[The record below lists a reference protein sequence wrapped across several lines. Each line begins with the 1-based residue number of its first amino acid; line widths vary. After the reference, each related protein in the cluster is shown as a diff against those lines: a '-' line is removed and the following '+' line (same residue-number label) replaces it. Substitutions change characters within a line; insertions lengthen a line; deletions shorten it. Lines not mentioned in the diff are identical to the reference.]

1 MNKRICFFC
10 VGTGGHVL
18 PVRNLI
24 KELKVLGT
32 KTEDIFVICD
42 KRGKQYLDNLNINIH
57 TPEIFVSKKGIVG
70 YIFNIF
76 TISKS
81 IRNISKFLVDKNI
94 SVVLT
99 TGAYIAPIAAIVS
112 KILKAKFFIQEQNI
126 YAGLGNKISAIFA
139 KKIYTSF
146 EDTRNIFKS
155 KLKHTGPVVN
165 TTLGRKYI
173 EPLGVQ
179 TIGFVGGSQG
189 SEEINKYADEILVP
203 IIMQEVNKK
212 LVINS
217 EPNQASVFLNN
228 VEVGVT
234 PLSVN
239 LNTTS
244 NNILIKKSEYKDS
257 NIDYIV
263 KNNNSDQI
271 IIKLI
276 EDEDVINI
284 NTVPSQA
291 SLFFNEDY
299 IGSSPL
305 KFKIQDRGILKV
317 KKYGYV
323 DDIINITKDTK
334 ELNIVLT
341 EDLSEVF
348 ISSDPPSDV
357 FLNEEYIGKTPFIK
371 KIQKIKHK
379 ISFKSKGFRTLN
391 ESFEPTK
398 DKQNIIKKLL
408 TEKEASLLENKKYS
422 RTSIDGEI
430 ILFEPGSFLMGSSKI
445 ESRRDINE
453 IMRSVKITKHFYISK
468 NLITEEQYSLFKI
481 SSKSNLPIN
490 NISWIDA
497 AKFCNWLSSKE
508 GFENFYEIK
517 NNQIISFN
525 MDSKGYRLPTEAE
538 WEYVAKSNNPEKYIY
553 SWGSDR
559 KITKLVGNIADVS
572 TQGILSNFIDDY
584 DDGYDERS
592 PVGSFR
598 SNQNEINDLT
608 GNLSEWVNDFY
619 SVEFVQ
625 QSKVFQDYIGP
636 LAGTSHVIKGSNY
649 YSSTPLQLGLSYR
662 TYGNEPNDLVGFRIA
677 RWIY

>member
-1 MNKRICFFC
+1 MNKKYLALIIIFISPLFFIKSSNI
-10 VGTGGHVL
+10 TFKE
-18 PVRNLI
+18 NYEEIKISSSNALI
-24 KELKVLGT
+24 IQNTVYSFKQ
-32 KTEDIFVICD
+32 IF
-42 KRGKQYLDNLNINIH
+42 NINVVAYGYKSKEFEFNHNDAEKLIILVEM
-57 TPEIFVSKKGIVG
+57 PVLVKFKIDQNYNEFILNDRILDSLENIYLKKGIYSYEVKSK
-70 YIFNIF
+70 NH
-76 TISKS
+76 IS
-81 IRNISKFLVDKNI
+81 
-94 SVVLT
+94 
-99 TGAYIAPIAAIVS
+99 Y
-112 KILKAKFFIQEQNI
+112 
-126 YAGLGNKISAIFA
+126 
-139 KKIYTSF
+139 
-146 EDTRNIFKS
+146 KS
-155 KLKHTGPVVN
+155 KL
-165 TTLGRKYI
+165 
-173 EPLGVQ
+173 
-179 TIGFVGGSQG
+179 
-189 SEEINKYADEILVP
+189 EINKYADEILVP

-228 VEVGVT
+228 VELGVT

-299 IGSSPL
+299 IGISPL
-305 KFKIQDRGILKV
+305 KFKIQDKGILKV

-323 DDIINITKDTK
+323 DNKINITKDTK
-334 ELNIVLT
+334 KLNMVLT
-341 EDLSEVF
+341 EDSSEVF

-357 FLNEEYIGKTPFIK
+357 FLNEEYIGKTPFTK

-422 RTSIDGEI
+422 RTSIDGEV
-430 ILFEPGSFLMGSSKI
+430 ILFEPGSFVMGSSKK

-468 NLITEEQYSLFKI
+468 NLITEEQYSLFKR
-481 SSKSNLPIN
+481 SSKSNLPVN

-598 SNQNEINDLT
+598 SNQNDINDLT

-662 TYGNEPNDLVGFRIA
+662 TYGNEPNNLVGFRIA

>member
-1 MNKRICFFC
+1 MNKKYIALIIILITPLFF
-10 VGTGGHVL
+10 VKSSNITFKE
-18 PVRNLI
+18 NYEEIKISSSNALI
-24 KELKVLGT
+24 IQNTVYS
-32 KTEDIFVICD
+32 F
-42 KRGKQYLDNLNINIH
+42 
-57 TPEIFVSKKGIVG
+57 KK
-70 YIFNIF
+70 IFNIDVVAYGYK
-76 TISKS
+76 SKEFEFNHNDAEKL
-81 IRNISKFLVDKNI
+81 IILVEMPVLVKF
-94 SVVLT
+94 
-99 TGAYIAPIAAIVS
+99 
-112 KILKAKFFIQEQNI
+112 KIDQNFDEFILNDRTLNSLENI
-126 YAGLGNKISAIFA
+126 YLQKGIYSYEVKSKNHIS
-139 KKIYTSF
+139 Y
-146 EDTRNIFKS
+146 KS
-155 KLKHTGPVVN
+155 KL
-165 TTLGRKYI
+165 
-173 EPLGVQ
+173 
-179 TIGFVGGSQG
+179 
-189 SEEINKYADEILVP
+189 EINKYADEILVP

-228 VEVGVT
+228 VELGVT

-244 NNILIKKSEYKDS
+244 NNILIKKSEYKDN

-284 NTVPSQA
+284 KSIPSQA
-291 SLFFNEDY
+291 SLFFNENY
-299 IGSSPL
+299 IGISPL
-305 KFKIQDRGILKV
+305 KFKIQDKGILKV

-323 DDIINITKDTK
+323 DDVINITKDTK

-357 FLNEEYIGKTPFIK
+357 FLNEEYIGKTPFTK

-430 ILFEPGSFLMGSSKI
+430 ILFEPGSFLMGSSKK

-468 NLITEEQYSLFKI
+468 NLITEEQYSLFKR
-481 SSKSNLPIN
+481 SSKSNLPVN

-508 GFENFYEIK
+508 GFENFYEIR
-517 NNQIISFN
+517 NDQIISFN

-538 WEYVAKSNNPEKYIY
+538 WEYIAKSNTPEKYIY

>member
-1 MNKRICFFC
+1 MNKKYLALIIIFISPLFFIKSSNI
-10 VGTGGHVL
+10 TFKE
-18 PVRNLI
+18 NYEEIKISSSNALI
-24 KELKVLGT
+24 VKNTVYSFKQ
-32 KTEDIFVICD
+32 IF
-42 KRGKQYLDNLNINIH
+42 NINVVAYGYKSKEFEFNHNDAEKLIILVEM
-57 TPEIFVSKKGIVG
+57 PVLVKFKIDQNYNEFILNDRILDSLENIYLKKGIYSYEVKSK
-70 YIFNIF
+70 NH
-76 TISKS
+76 IS
-81 IRNISKFLVDKNI
+81 
-94 SVVLT
+94 
-99 TGAYIAPIAAIVS
+99 Y
-112 KILKAKFFIQEQNI
+112 
-126 YAGLGNKISAIFA
+126 
-139 KKIYTSF
+139 
-146 EDTRNIFKS
+146 KS
-155 KLKHTGPVVN
+155 KL
-165 TTLGRKYI
+165 
-173 EPLGVQ
+173 
-179 TIGFVGGSQG
+179 
-189 SEEINKYADEILVP
+189 EINKYADEILVP

-228 VEVGVT
+228 VELGVT

-299 IGSSPL
+299 IGISPL
-305 KFKIQDRGILKV
+305 KFKIQDKGILKV

-323 DDIINITKDTK
+323 DNKINITKDTK
-334 ELNIVLT
+334 KLNIVLT
-341 EDLSEVF
+341 EDSSEVF

-357 FLNEEYIGKTPFIK
+357 FLNEEYIGKTPFTK

-422 RTSIDGEI
+422 RTSIDGEV
-430 ILFEPGSFLMGSSKI
+430 ILFEPGSFVMGSSKK

-468 NLITEEQYSLFKI
+468 NLITEEQYSLFKR
-481 SSKSNLPIN
+481 SSKSNLPVN

-598 SNQNEINDLT
+598 SNQNDINDLT

-662 TYGNEPNDLVGFRIA
+662 TYGNEPNNLVGFRIA

>member
-1 MNKRICFFC
+1 MNKKYVALIIIFITPLFF
-10 VGTGGHVL
+10 VKSSNITFKE
-18 PVRNLI
+18 NYEEIKISSSNALI
-24 KELKVLGT
+24 IQNTVYSFK
-32 KTEDIFVICD
+32 
-42 KRGKQYLDNLNINIH
+42 
-57 TPEIFVSKKGIVG
+57 EIFNVDVVAYGYKSKEFEFNHNDAEKLIILVEMPVLVKFKIDQNFNEFILNDRTLDSLENIYLQKGIYSYEVKSK
-70 YIFNIF
+70 NH
-76 TISKS
+76 IS
-81 IRNISKFLVDKNI
+81 
-94 SVVLT
+94 
-99 TGAYIAPIAAIVS
+99 Y
-112 KILKAKFFIQEQNI
+112 
-126 YAGLGNKISAIFA
+126 
-139 KKIYTSF
+139 
-146 EDTRNIFKS
+146 KS
-155 KLKHTGPVVN
+155 KL
-165 TTLGRKYI
+165 
-173 EPLGVQ
+173 
-179 TIGFVGGSQG
+179 
-189 SEEINKYADEILVP
+189 EINKYADEILVP

-228 VEVGVT
+228 VELGVT

-263 KNNNSDQI
+263 KNNNSYQI

-284 NTVPSQA
+284 KSIPSQA
-291 SLFFNEDY
+291 SLFFNENY
-299 IGSSPL
+299 IGISPL
-305 KFKIQDRGILKV
+305 KFKIQDKGILKI

-334 ELNIVLT
+334 ELNIALT

-357 FLNEEYIGKTPFIK
+357 FLNDEYIGKTPFTK

-398 DKQNIIKKLL
+398 DKQNITKKLL
-408 TEKEASLLENKKYS
+408 TVKEASLLENKKYS

-468 NLITEEQYSLFKI
+468 NLITEEQYSLFKR

-517 NNQIISFN
+517 NDQIISFN

-538 WEYVAKSNNPEKYIY
+538 WEYVAKSNTPEKYIY
-553 SWGSDR
+553 SWGNDR
-559 KITKLVGNIADVS
+559 KINKLVGNIADVS

-598 SNQNEINDLT
+598 SNQNDINDLT

>member
-1 MNKRICFFC
+1 MNKKYLALIIIFISPLFFIKSSNI
-10 VGTGGHVL
+10 TFKE
-18 PVRNLI
+18 NYEEIKISSSNALI
-24 KELKVLGT
+24 IQNTVYSFKQ
-32 KTEDIFVICD
+32 IF
-42 KRGKQYLDNLNINIH
+42 NINVVAYGYKSKEFEFNHNDAEKLIILVEM
-57 TPEIFVSKKGIVG
+57 PVLVKFKIDQNYNEFILNDRILDSLENIYLKKGIYSYEVKSK
-70 YIFNIF
+70 NH
-76 TISKS
+76 IS
-81 IRNISKFLVDKNI
+81 
-94 SVVLT
+94 
-99 TGAYIAPIAAIVS
+99 Y
-112 KILKAKFFIQEQNI
+112 
-126 YAGLGNKISAIFA
+126 
-139 KKIYTSF
+139 
-146 EDTRNIFKS
+146 KS
-155 KLKHTGPVVN
+155 KL
-165 TTLGRKYI
+165 
-173 EPLGVQ
+173 
-179 TIGFVGGSQG
+179 
-189 SEEINKYADEILVP
+189 EINKYADEILVP

-228 VEVGVT
+228 VELGVT

-299 IGSSPL
+299 IGISPL
-305 KFKIQDRGILKV
+305 KFKIQDKGILKV

-323 DDIINITKDTK
+323 DNKINITKDTK
-334 ELNIVLT
+334 KLNIVLT
-341 EDLSEVF
+341 EDSSEVF

-357 FLNEEYIGKTPFIK
+357 FLNEEYIGKTPFTK

-422 RTSIDGEI
+422 RTSIDGEL
-430 ILFEPGSFLMGSSKI
+430 ILFEPGSFLMGSSKK

-468 NLITEEQYSLFKI
+468 NLITEEQYSLFKR
-481 SSKSNLPIN
+481 SSKSNLPVN

-517 NNQIISFN
+517 NDQIISFN

-538 WEYVAKSNNPEKYIY
+538 WEYVAKSNTPEKYIY

-598 SNQNEINDLT
+598 SNQNDINDLT

-662 TYGNEPNDLVGFRIA
+662 TYGNEPNNLVGFRIA

>member
-1 MNKRICFFC
+1 MNKKYLALIIIFISPLFFIKSSNI
-10 VGTGGHVL
+10 TFKE
-18 PVRNLI
+18 NYEEIKISSSNALI
-24 KELKVLGT
+24 IQNTVYSFKQ
-32 KTEDIFVICD
+32 IF
-42 KRGKQYLDNLNINIH
+42 NINVVAYGYKSKEFEFNHNDAEKLIILVEM
-57 TPEIFVSKKGIVG
+57 PVLVKFKIDQNYNEFILNDRILDSLENIYLKKGIYSYEVKSK
-70 YIFNIF
+70 NH
-76 TISKS
+76 IS
-81 IRNISKFLVDKNI
+81 
-94 SVVLT
+94 
-99 TGAYIAPIAAIVS
+99 Y
-112 KILKAKFFIQEQNI
+112 
-126 YAGLGNKISAIFA
+126 
-139 KKIYTSF
+139 
-146 EDTRNIFKS
+146 KS
-155 KLKHTGPVVN
+155 KL
-165 TTLGRKYI
+165 
-173 EPLGVQ
+173 
-179 TIGFVGGSQG
+179 
-189 SEEINKYADEILVP
+189 EINKYADEILVP

-228 VEVGVT
+228 VELGVT

-257 NIDYIV
+257 TIDYIV

-299 IGSSPL
+299 IGITPL
-305 KFKIQDRGILKV
+305 KFKIQDKGILKV

-323 DDIINITKDTK
+323 DNKINITKDTK
-334 ELNIVLT
+334 KLNIVLT
-341 EDLSEVF
+341 EDSSEVF

-357 FLNEEYIGKTPFIK
+357 FLNEEYIGKTPFTK

-422 RTSIDGEI
+422 RTSIDGEV
-430 ILFEPGSFLMGSSKI
+430 ILFEPGSFVMGSSKK

-468 NLITEEQYSLFKI
+468 NLITEEQYSLFKR
-481 SSKSNLPIN
+481 SSKSNLPVN

-598 SNQNEINDLT
+598 SNQNDINDLT

-625 QSKVFQDYIGP
+625 QSKV
-636 LAGTSHVIKGSNY
+636 S
-649 YSSTPLQLGLSYR
+649 
-662 TYGNEPNDLVGFRIA
+662 LVGDYFLYSHDINV
-677 RWIY
+677 

>member
-1 MNKRICFFC
+1 MNKKYLALIIIFISPLFFIKSSNI
-10 VGTGGHVL
+10 TFKE
-18 PVRNLI
+18 NYEEIKISSSNALI
-24 KELKVLGT
+24 IQNTVYSFKQ
-32 KTEDIFVICD
+32 IF
-42 KRGKQYLDNLNINIH
+42 NINVVAYGYKSKEFEFNHNDAEKLIILVEM
-57 TPEIFVSKKGIVG
+57 PVLVKFKIDQNYNEFILNDRILDSLENIYLKKGIYSYEVKSK
-70 YIFNIF
+70 NH
-76 TISKS
+76 IS
-81 IRNISKFLVDKNI
+81 
-94 SVVLT
+94 
-99 TGAYIAPIAAIVS
+99 Y
-112 KILKAKFFIQEQNI
+112 
-126 YAGLGNKISAIFA
+126 
-139 KKIYTSF
+139 
-146 EDTRNIFKS
+146 KS
-155 KLKHTGPVVN
+155 KL
-165 TTLGRKYI
+165 
-173 EPLGVQ
+173 
-179 TIGFVGGSQG
+179 
-189 SEEINKYADEILVP
+189 EINKYADEILVP

-228 VEVGVT
+228 VELGVT

-257 NIDYIV
+257 TIDYIV

-299 IGSSPL
+299 IGITPL
-305 KFKIQDRGILKV
+305 KFKIQDKGILKV

-323 DDIINITKDTK
+323 DNKINITKDTK
-334 ELNIVLT
+334 KLNIVLT
-341 EDLSEVF
+341 EDSSEVF

-357 FLNEEYIGKTPFIK
+357 FLNEEYIGKTPFTK

-422 RTSIDGEI
+422 RTSIDGEV
-430 ILFEPGSFLMGSSKI
+430 ILFEPGSFVMGSSKK

-468 NLITEEQYSLFKI
+468 NLITEEQYSLFKR
-481 SSKSNLPIN
+481 SSKSNLPVN

-572 TQGILSNFIDDY
+572 TQGVLSNFIDDY

-598 SNQNEINDLT
+598 SNQNDINDLT

-662 TYGNEPNDLVGFRIA
+662 TYGNEPNNLVGFRIA

>member
-1 MNKRICFFC
+1 MNKKYLALIIIFISPLFFIKSSNI
-10 VGTGGHVL
+10 TFKE
-18 PVRNLI
+18 NYEEIKISSSNALI
-24 KELKVLGT
+24 IQNTVYSFKQ
-32 KTEDIFVICD
+32 IF
-42 KRGKQYLDNLNINIH
+42 NINVVAYGYKSKEFEFNHNDAEKLIILVEM
-57 TPEIFVSKKGIVG
+57 PVLVKFKIDQNYNEFILNDRILDSLENIYLKKGIYSYEVKSK
-70 YIFNIF
+70 NH
-76 TISKS
+76 IS
-81 IRNISKFLVDKNI
+81 
-94 SVVLT
+94 
-99 TGAYIAPIAAIVS
+99 Y
-112 KILKAKFFIQEQNI
+112 
-126 YAGLGNKISAIFA
+126 
-139 KKIYTSF
+139 
-146 EDTRNIFKS
+146 KS
-155 KLKHTGPVVN
+155 KL
-165 TTLGRKYI
+165 
-173 EPLGVQ
+173 
-179 TIGFVGGSQG
+179 
-189 SEEINKYADEILVP
+189 EINKYADEILVP

-228 VEVGVT
+228 VELGVT

-299 IGSSPL
+299 IGISPL
-305 KFKIQDRGILKV
+305 KFKIQDKGILKV

-323 DDIINITKDTK
+323 DNKINITKDTK
-334 ELNIVLT
+334 KLNIVLT
-341 EDLSEVF
+341 EDSSEVF

-357 FLNEEYIGKTPFIK
+357 FLNEEYIGKTPFTK

-422 RTSIDGEI
+422 RTSIDGEV
-430 ILFEPGSFLMGSSKI
+430 ILFEPGSFVMGSSKK

-468 NLITEEQYSLFKI
+468 NLITEEQYSLFKR
-481 SSKSNLPIN
+481 SSKSNLPVN

-584 DDGYDERS
+584 DDGYDQRS

-598 SNQNEINDLT
+598 SNQNDINDLT

>member
-1 MNKRICFFC
+1 MNKKYLALIIIFISPLFFIKSSNI
-10 VGTGGHVL
+10 TFKE
-18 PVRNLI
+18 NYEEIKISSSNALI
-24 KELKVLGT
+24 IQNTVYSFKQ
-32 KTEDIFVICD
+32 IF
-42 KRGKQYLDNLNINIH
+42 NINVVAYGYKSKEFEFNHNDAEKLIILVEM
-57 TPEIFVSKKGIVG
+57 PVLVKFKIDQNYNEFILNDRILDSLENIYLKKGIYSYEVKSK
-70 YIFNIF
+70 NH
-76 TISKS
+76 IS
-81 IRNISKFLVDKNI
+81 
-94 SVVLT
+94 
-99 TGAYIAPIAAIVS
+99 Y
-112 KILKAKFFIQEQNI
+112 
-126 YAGLGNKISAIFA
+126 
-139 KKIYTSF
+139 
-146 EDTRNIFKS
+146 KS
-155 KLKHTGPVVN
+155 KL
-165 TTLGRKYI
+165 
-173 EPLGVQ
+173 
-179 TIGFVGGSQG
+179 
-189 SEEINKYADEILVP
+189 EINKYADEILVP

-244 NNILIKKSEYKDS
+244 NNILIKKSEYKDN

-299 IGSSPL
+299 IGISPL
-305 KFKIQDRGILKV
+305 KFKIQDKGILKV

-323 DDIINITKDTK
+323 DNKINITKDTK
-334 ELNIVLT
+334 KLNIVLT
-341 EDLSEVF
+341 EDSSEVF

-357 FLNEEYIGKTPFIK
+357 FLNEEYIGKTPFTK

-422 RTSIDGEI
+422 RTSIDGEV
-430 ILFEPGSFLMGSSKI
+430 ILFEPGSFVMGSSKK

-468 NLITEEQYSLFKI
+468 NLITEEQYSLFKR
-481 SSKSNLPIN
+481 SSKSNLPVN

-598 SNQNEINDLT
+598 SNQNDINDLT

-662 TYGNEPNDLVGFRIA
+662 TYGNEPNNLVGFRIA

>member
-1 MNKRICFFC
+1 MNKKYLALIIIFISPLFFIKSSNI
-10 VGTGGHVL
+10 TFKE
-18 PVRNLI
+18 NYEEIKISSSNALI
-24 KELKVLGT
+24 IQNTVYSFKQ
-32 KTEDIFVICD
+32 IF
-42 KRGKQYLDNLNINIH
+42 NINVVAYGYKSKEFEFNHNDAEKLIILVEM
-57 TPEIFVSKKGIVG
+57 PVLVKFKIDQNYNEFILNDRILDSLENIYLKKGIYSYEVKSK
-70 YIFNIF
+70 NH
-76 TISKS
+76 IS
-81 IRNISKFLVDKNI
+81 
-94 SVVLT
+94 
-99 TGAYIAPIAAIVS
+99 Y
-112 KILKAKFFIQEQNI
+112 
-126 YAGLGNKISAIFA
+126 
-139 KKIYTSF
+139 
-146 EDTRNIFKS
+146 KS
-155 KLKHTGPVVN
+155 KL
-165 TTLGRKYI
+165 
-173 EPLGVQ
+173 
-179 TIGFVGGSQG
+179 
-189 SEEINKYADEILVP
+189 EINKYADEILVP

-228 VEVGVT
+228 VELGVT

-299 IGSSPL
+299 IGISPL
-305 KFKIQDRGILKV
+305 KFKIQDKGILKV

-323 DDIINITKDTK
+323 DNKINITKDTK
-334 ELNIVLT
+334 KLNIVLT
-341 EDLSEVF
+341 EDSSEVF

-357 FLNEEYIGKTPFIK
+357 FLNEEYIGKTPFTK

-422 RTSIDGEI
+422 RTSIDGEV
-430 ILFEPGSFLMGSSKI
+430 ILFEPGSFVMGSSKK

-468 NLITEEQYSLFKI
+468 NLITEEQYSLFKR

-598 SNQNEINDLT
+598 SNQNDINDLT

>member
-1 MNKRICFFC
+1 MNKKYLALIIVFITPLFF
-10 VGTGGHVL
+10 VKSSNITFKE
-18 PVRNLI
+18 NYEEIKISSSNALI
-24 KELKVLGT
+24 IQNTVYSFKE
-32 KTEDIFVICD
+32 
-42 KRGKQYLDNLNINIH
+42 
-57 TPEIFVSKKGIVG
+57 
-70 YIFNIF
+70 IFNIDVVAYGYK
-76 TISKS
+76 SKEFEFNHNDAEKL
-81 IRNISKFLVDKNI
+81 IILVEMPVLVKF
-94 SVVLT
+94 
-99 TGAYIAPIAAIVS
+99 
-112 KILKAKFFIQEQNI
+112 KIDQNFNEFILNDRTLDSLENI
-126 YAGLGNKISAIFA
+126 YLQKGVYSYEVKSKNHIS
-139 KKIYTSF
+139 Y
-146 EDTRNIFKS
+146 KS
-155 KLKHTGPVVN
+155 KL
-165 TTLGRKYI
+165 
-173 EPLGVQ
+173 
-179 TIGFVGGSQG
+179 
-189 SEEINKYADEILVP
+189 EINKYADEILVP

-234 PLSVN
+234 PISVN

-244 NNILIKKSEYKDS
+244 NNILIKKSDYKDN

-284 NTVPSQA
+284 KSTPSQA
-291 SLFFNEDY
+291 SLFFNENY
-299 IGSSPL
+299 IGISPL
-305 KFKIQDRGILKV
+305 KFKIQDKGILKI

-323 DDIINITKDTK
+323 DDIIDITKETK
-334 ELNIVLT
+334 ELNIALT

-357 FLNEEYIGKTPFIK
+357 FLNDEYIGKTPLTK

-422 RTSIDGEI
+422 RTSINGEI
-430 ILFEPGSFLMGSSKI
+430 ILFEPGSFLMGSSKK

-468 NLITEEQYSLFKI
+468 NLITEEQYSLFKR

-517 NNQIISFN
+517 NDQIISFN

-538 WEYVAKSNNPEKYIY
+538 WEYVAKSNTPEKYIY

-598 SNQNEINDLT
+598 SNQNDINDLT

>member
-1 MNKRICFFC
+1 MNKKYLALIIIFISPLFFIKSSNI
-10 VGTGGHVL
+10 TFKE
-18 PVRNLI
+18 NYEEIKISSSNALI
-24 KELKVLGT
+24 IQNTVYSFKQ
-32 KTEDIFVICD
+32 IF
-42 KRGKQYLDNLNINIH
+42 NINVVAYGYKSKEFEFNHNDAEKLIILVEM
-57 TPEIFVSKKGIVG
+57 PVLVKFKIDQNYNEFILNDRILDSLENIYLKKGIYSYEVKSK
-70 YIFNIF
+70 NH
-76 TISKS
+76 IS
-81 IRNISKFLVDKNI
+81 
-94 SVVLT
+94 
-99 TGAYIAPIAAIVS
+99 Y
-112 KILKAKFFIQEQNI
+112 
-126 YAGLGNKISAIFA
+126 
-139 KKIYTSF
+139 
-146 EDTRNIFKS
+146 KS
-155 KLKHTGPVVN
+155 KL
-165 TTLGRKYI
+165 
-173 EPLGVQ
+173 
-179 TIGFVGGSQG
+179 
-189 SEEINKYADEILVP
+189 EINKYADEILVP

-228 VEVGVT
+228 VELGVT

-299 IGSSPL
+299 IGISPL
-305 KFKIQDRGILKV
+305 KFKIQDKGILKV

-323 DDIINITKDTK
+323 DNKINITKDTK
-334 ELNIVLT
+334 KLNIVLT

-357 FLNEEYIGKTPFIK
+357 FLNEEYIGKTPFTK

-422 RTSIDGEI
+422 KTSIDGEI
-430 ILFEPGSFLMGSSKI
+430 ILFEPGSFLMGSSKK

-468 NLITEEQYSLFKI
+468 NLITEEQYSLFKR
-481 SSKSNLPIN
+481 SSKSNLPVN

-598 SNQNEINDLT
+598 SNQNDINDLT

-662 TYGNEPNDLVGFRIA
+662 TYGNEPNNLVGFRIA

>member
-1 MNKRICFFC
+1 MNKKYVALIIIFITPLFF
-10 VGTGGHVL
+10 VKSSNITFKENYEEIKISSSNALIIQNTVYSFKEIFNVDVVAYGYKSKEFEFNHNDAEKLIILVEM
-18 PVRNLI
+18 PVLI
-24 KELKVLGT
+24 KFKIDQNFNEFILNDRTLDSL
-32 KTEDIFVICD
+32 ENI
-42 KRGKQYLDNLNINIH
+42 YLQ
-57 TPEIFVSKKGIVG
+57 KGIYSYEVKSK
-70 YIFNIF
+70 NH
-76 TISKS
+76 IS
-81 IRNISKFLVDKNI
+81 
-94 SVVLT
+94 
-99 TGAYIAPIAAIVS
+99 Y
-112 KILKAKFFIQEQNI
+112 
-126 YAGLGNKISAIFA
+126 
-139 KKIYTSF
+139 
-146 EDTRNIFKS
+146 KS
-155 KLKHTGPVVN
+155 KL
-165 TTLGRKYI
+165 
-173 EPLGVQ
+173 
-179 TIGFVGGSQG
+179 
-189 SEEINKYADEILVP
+189 EINKYADEILVP

-244 NNILIKKSEYKDS
+244 NNILIKKSEYKDN

-284 NTVPSQA
+284 KSIPSQA
-291 SLFFNEDY
+291 SLFFNENY
-299 IGSSPL
+299 IGISPL
-305 KFKIQDRGILKV
+305 KFKIQDKGILKI

-334 ELNIVLT
+334 ELNIALT

-357 FLNEEYIGKTPFIK
+357 FLNDEYIGKTPFTK

-398 DKQNIIKKLL
+398 DKQNITKKLL
-408 TEKEASLLENKKYS
+408 TVKEASLLENKKYS

-468 NLITEEQYSLFKI
+468 NLITEEQYSLFKR

-517 NNQIISFN
+517 NDQIISFN

-538 WEYVAKSNNPEKYIY
+538 WEYVAKSNTPEKYIY
-553 SWGSDR
+553 SWGNDR
-559 KITKLVGNIADVS
+559 KINKLVGNIADVS

-598 SNQNEINDLT
+598 SNQNDINDLT

>member
-1 MNKRICFFC
+1 MNKKYVALIIIFITPLFF
-10 VGTGGHVL
+10 VKSSNITFKE
-18 PVRNLI
+18 NYEEIKISSSNALI
-24 KELKVLGT
+24 IQNTVYSFK
-32 KTEDIFVICD
+32 
-42 KRGKQYLDNLNINIH
+42 
-57 TPEIFVSKKGIVG
+57 EIFNVDVVAYGYKSKEFEFNHNDAEKLIILVEMPVLVKFKIDQNFNEFILNDRTLDSLENIYLQKGIYSYEVKSK
-70 YIFNIF
+70 NH
-76 TISKS
+76 IS
-81 IRNISKFLVDKNI
+81 
-94 SVVLT
+94 
-99 TGAYIAPIAAIVS
+99 Y
-112 KILKAKFFIQEQNI
+112 
-126 YAGLGNKISAIFA
+126 
-139 KKIYTSF
+139 
-146 EDTRNIFKS
+146 KS
-155 KLKHTGPVVN
+155 KL
-165 TTLGRKYI
+165 
-173 EPLGVQ
+173 
-179 TIGFVGGSQG
+179 
-189 SEEINKYADEILVP
+189 EINKYADEILVP

-244 NNILIKKSEYKDS
+244 NNILIKKSEYKDN

-276 EDEDVINI
+276 EDEDLINI
-284 NTVPSQA
+284 KSIPSQA
-291 SLFFNEDY
+291 SLFFNENY
-299 IGSSPL
+299 IGISPL
-305 KFKIQDRGILKV
+305 KFKIQDKGILKI

-334 ELNIVLT
+334 ELNIALT

-357 FLNEEYIGKTPFIK
+357 FLNDEYIGKTPFTK

-468 NLITEEQYSLFKI
+468 NLITEEQYSLFKR

-517 NNQIISFN
+517 NDQIISFN

-538 WEYVAKSNNPEKYIY
+538 WEYVAKSNTPEKYIY

-559 KITKLVGNIADVS
+559 KINKLVGNIADVS

-598 SNQNEINDLT
+598 SNQNDINDLT

>member
-1 MNKRICFFC
+1 MNKKYVALIIIFITPLFF
-10 VGTGGHVL
+10 VKSSNITFKE
-18 PVRNLI
+18 NYEEIKISSSNALI
-24 KELKVLGT
+24 IQNTVYSFKE
-32 KTEDIFVICD
+32 
-42 KRGKQYLDNLNINIH
+42 
-57 TPEIFVSKKGIVG
+57 
-70 YIFNIF
+70 IFNIDVVAYGYK
-76 TISKS
+76 SKEFEFNHNDAEKL
-81 IRNISKFLVDKNI
+81 IILVEMPVLVKF
-94 SVVLT
+94 
-99 TGAYIAPIAAIVS
+99 
-112 KILKAKFFIQEQNI
+112 KIDQNFNEFILNDRTLDSLENI
-126 YAGLGNKISAIFA
+126 YLQKGVYSYEVKSKNHIS
-139 KKIYTSF
+139 Y
-146 EDTRNIFKS
+146 KS
-155 KLKHTGPVVN
+155 KL
-165 TTLGRKYI
+165 
-173 EPLGVQ
+173 
-179 TIGFVGGSQG
+179 
-189 SEEINKYADEILVP
+189 EINKYADEILVP

-234 PLSVN
+234 PISVN

-244 NNILIKKSEYKDS
+244 NNILIKKSDYKDN

-284 NTVPSQA
+284 KSTPSQA
-291 SLFFNEDY
+291 SLFFNENY
-299 IGSSPL
+299 IGISPL
-305 KFKIQDRGILKV
+305 KFKIQDKGILKI

-323 DDIINITKDTK
+323 DDIIDITKETK
-334 ELNIVLT
+334 ELNIALT

-357 FLNEEYIGKTPFIK
+357 FLNDEYIGKTPFTK

-422 RTSIDGEI
+422 RTSINGEI
-430 ILFEPGSFLMGSSKI
+430 ILFEPGSFLMGSSKK

-468 NLITEEQYSLFKI
+468 NLITEEQYSLFKR

-517 NNQIISFN
+517 NDQIISFN

-538 WEYVAKSNNPEKYIY
+538 WEYVAKSNTPEKYIY

-598 SNQNEINDLT
+598 SNQNDINDLT

>member
-1 MNKRICFFC
+1 MNKKYLALIIIFISPLFFIKSSNI
-10 VGTGGHVL
+10 TFKE
-18 PVRNLI
+18 NYEEIKISSSNALI
-24 KELKVLGT
+24 IQNTVYSFKQ
-32 KTEDIFVICD
+32 IF
-42 KRGKQYLDNLNINIH
+42 NINVVAYGYKSKEFEFNHNDAEKLIILVEM
-57 TPEIFVSKKGIVG
+57 PVLVKFKIDQNYNEFILNDRILDSLENIYLKKGIYSYEVKSK
-70 YIFNIF
+70 NH
-76 TISKS
+76 IS
-81 IRNISKFLVDKNI
+81 
-94 SVVLT
+94 
-99 TGAYIAPIAAIVS
+99 Y
-112 KILKAKFFIQEQNI
+112 
-126 YAGLGNKISAIFA
+126 
-139 KKIYTSF
+139 
-146 EDTRNIFKS
+146 KS
-155 KLKHTGPVVN
+155 KL
-165 TTLGRKYI
+165 
-173 EPLGVQ
+173 
-179 TIGFVGGSQG
+179 
-189 SEEINKYADEILVP
+189 EINKYADEILVP

-228 VEVGVT
+228 VELGVT

-299 IGSSPL
+299 IGISPL
-305 KFKIQDRGILKV
+305 KFKIQDKGILKV

-323 DDIINITKDTK
+323 DNKINITKDTK
-334 ELNIVLT
+334 KLNIVLT
-341 EDLSEVF
+341 EDSSEVF

-357 FLNEEYIGKTPFIK
+357 FLNEEYIGKTPFTK

-422 RTSIDGEI
+422 RTSIDGEV
-430 ILFEPGSFLMGSSKI
+430 ILFEPGSFVMGSSKK

-468 NLITEEQYSLFKI
+468 NLITEEQYSLFKR
-481 SSKSNLPIN
+481 SSKSNLPVN

-598 SNQNEINDLT
+598 SNQNDINDLT

-662 TYGNEPNDLVGFRIA
+662 TYGNEPNNLVGFRIA

>member
-1 MNKRICFFC
+1 MNKKYLALIIIFISPLFFIKSSNI
-10 VGTGGHVL
+10 TFKE
-18 PVRNLI
+18 NYEEIKISSSNALI
-24 KELKVLGT
+24 VKNTVYSFKQ
-32 KTEDIFVICD
+32 IF
-42 KRGKQYLDNLNINIH
+42 NINVVAYGYKSKEFEFNHNDAEKLIILVEM
-57 TPEIFVSKKGIVG
+57 PVLVKFKIDQNYNEFILNDRILDSLENIYLKKGIYSYEVKSK
-70 YIFNIF
+70 NH
-76 TISKS
+76 IS
-81 IRNISKFLVDKNI
+81 
-94 SVVLT
+94 
-99 TGAYIAPIAAIVS
+99 Y
-112 KILKAKFFIQEQNI
+112 
-126 YAGLGNKISAIFA
+126 
-139 KKIYTSF
+139 
-146 EDTRNIFKS
+146 KS
-155 KLKHTGPVVN
+155 KL
-165 TTLGRKYI
+165 
-173 EPLGVQ
+173 
-179 TIGFVGGSQG
+179 
-189 SEEINKYADEILVP
+189 EINKYADEILVP

-228 VEVGVT
+228 VELGVT

-299 IGSSPL
+299 IGISPL
-305 KFKIQDRGILKV
+305 KFKIQDKGILKV

-323 DDIINITKDTK
+323 DNKINITKDTK
-334 ELNIVLT
+334 KLNIVLT
-341 EDLSEVF
+341 EDSSEVF

-357 FLNEEYIGKTPFIK
+357 FLNEEYIGKTPFTK

-422 RTSIDGEI
+422 RTSIDGEL
-430 ILFEPGSFLMGSSKI
+430 ILFEPGSFLMGSSKK

-468 NLITEEQYSLFKI
+468 NLITEEQYSLFKR
-481 SSKSNLPIN
+481 SSKSNLPVN

-598 SNQNEINDLT
+598 SNQNDINDLT

-662 TYGNEPNDLVGFRIA
+662 TYGNEPNNLVGFRIA

>member
-1 MNKRICFFC
+1 MNKKYLALIIIFITPLFF
-10 VGTGGHVL
+10 VKSSNITFKE
-18 PVRNLI
+18 NYEEIKISSSNALI
-24 KELKVLGT
+24 IQNTVYSFKE
-32 KTEDIFVICD
+32 
-42 KRGKQYLDNLNINIH
+42 
-57 TPEIFVSKKGIVG
+57 
-70 YIFNIF
+70 IFNIDVVAYGYK
-76 TISKS
+76 SKEFEFNHNDAEKL
-81 IRNISKFLVDKNI
+81 IILVEMPVLVKF
-94 SVVLT
+94 
-99 TGAYIAPIAAIVS
+99 
-112 KILKAKFFIQEQNI
+112 KIDQNFNEFILNDRTLDSLENI
-126 YAGLGNKISAIFA
+126 YLQKGVYSYEVKSKNHIS
-139 KKIYTSF
+139 Y
-146 EDTRNIFKS
+146 KS
-155 KLKHTGPVVN
+155 KL
-165 TTLGRKYI
+165 
-173 EPLGVQ
+173 
-179 TIGFVGGSQG
+179 
-189 SEEINKYADEILVP
+189 EINKYADEILVP

-234 PLSVN
+234 PISVN

-244 NNILIKKSEYKDS
+244 NNILIKKSDYKDN

-284 NTVPSQA
+284 KSTPSQA
-291 SLFFNEDY
+291 SLFFNENY
-299 IGSSPL
+299 IGISPL
-305 KFKIQDRGILKV
+305 KFKIQDKGILKI

-323 DDIINITKDTK
+323 DDIIDITKETK
-334 ELNIVLT
+334 ELNIALT

-357 FLNEEYIGKTPFIK
+357 FLNDEYIGKTPFTK

-422 RTSIDGEI
+422 RTSINGEI
-430 ILFEPGSFLMGSSKI
+430 ILFEPGSFLMGSSKK

-468 NLITEEQYSLFKI
+468 NLITEEQYSLFKR

-517 NNQIISFN
+517 NDQIISFN

-538 WEYVAKSNNPEKYIY
+538 WEYVAKSNTPEKYIY

-598 SNQNEINDLT
+598 SNQNDINDLT

>member
-1 MNKRICFFC
+1 MNKKYVALIIIFITPLFF
-10 VGTGGHVL
+10 VKSSNITFKE
-18 PVRNLI
+18 NYEKIKISSSNALI
-24 KELKVLGT
+24 IQNTVYSFK
-32 KTEDIFVICD
+32 
-42 KRGKQYLDNLNINIH
+42 
-57 TPEIFVSKKGIVG
+57 EIFNVDVVAYGYKSKEFEFNHNDAEKLIILVEMPVLVKFKIDQNFNEFILNDRTLDSLENIYLQKGIYSYEVKSK
-70 YIFNIF
+70 NH
-76 TISKS
+76 IS
-81 IRNISKFLVDKNI
+81 
-94 SVVLT
+94 
-99 TGAYIAPIAAIVS
+99 Y
-112 KILKAKFFIQEQNI
+112 
-126 YAGLGNKISAIFA
+126 
-139 KKIYTSF
+139 
-146 EDTRNIFKS
+146 KS
-155 KLKHTGPVVN
+155 KL
-165 TTLGRKYI
+165 
-173 EPLGVQ
+173 
-179 TIGFVGGSQG
+179 
-189 SEEINKYADEILVP
+189 EINKYADEILVP

-244 NNILIKKSEYKDS
+244 NNILIKKSEYKDN

-276 EDEDVINI
+276 EDEDLINI
-284 NTVPSQA
+284 KSIPSQA
-291 SLFFNEDY
+291 SLFFNENY
-299 IGSSPL
+299 IGISPL
-305 KFKIQDRGILKV
+305 KFKIQDKGILKI

-334 ELNIVLT
+334 ELNIALT

-357 FLNEEYIGKTPFIK
+357 FLNDEYIGKTPFTK

-398 DKQNIIKKLL
+398 DKQNITKKLL
-408 TEKEASLLENKKYS
+408 TVKEASLLENKKYS

-468 NLITEEQYSLFKI
+468 NLITEEQYSLFKR

-517 NNQIISFN
+517 NDQIISFN

-538 WEYVAKSNNPEKYIY
+538 WEYVAKSNTPEKYIY

-559 KITKLVGNIADVS
+559 KINKLVGNIADVS

-598 SNQNEINDLT
+598 SNQNDINDLT

-662 TYGNEPNDLVGFRIA
+662 TYGNAPNELVGFRIA

>member
-1 MNKRICFFC
+1 MNKKYVVLIIIFITPLFF
-10 VGTGGHVL
+10 VKSSNITFKE
-18 PVRNLI
+18 NYEEIKISSSNALI
-24 KELKVLGT
+24 IQNTVYS
-32 KTEDIFVICD
+32 F
-42 KRGKQYLDNLNINIH
+42 KQ
-57 TPEIFVSKKGIVG
+57 
-70 YIFNIF
+70 IFNIDVVAF
-76 TISKS
+76 GYKSKEFQFNHNDAEKL
-81 IRNISKFLVDKNI
+81 IILAEMPVLVKF
-94 SVVLT
+94 
-99 TGAYIAPIAAIVS
+99 
-112 KILKAKFFIQEQNI
+112 KIDQNFNEFILNDRTLDSLENI
-126 YAGLGNKISAIFA
+126 YL
-139 KKIYTSF
+139 KKGSYSY
-146 EDTRNIFKS
+146 EVKS
-155 KLKHTGPVVN
+155 KNHISYKSRL
-165 TTLGRKYI
+165 
-173 EPLGVQ
+173 
-179 TIGFVGGSQG
+179 
-189 SEEINKYADEILVP
+189 EINKYADEILVP

-228 VEVGVT
+228 VELGVT

-244 NNILIKKSEYKDS
+244 NNILIKKSQYKDNS
-257 NIDYIV
+257 IDYTV

-284 NTVPSQA
+284 KSIPSQA
-291 SLFFNEDY
+291 SLFFNENY
-299 IGSSPL
+299 IGISPL
-305 KFKIQDRGILKV
+305 KFKIQDKGILKV

-323 DDIINITKDTK
+323 DDIINVTKDTK
-334 ELNIVLT
+334 ELNIALT

-357 FLNEEYIGKTPFIK
+357 FLNEEYIGQTPFTK

-422 RTSIDGEI
+422 KTSIDGEI
-430 ILFEPGSFLMGSSKI
+430 ILFEPGSFLMGSSKK

-468 NLITEEQYSLFKI
+468 NLITEEQYSLFKR
-481 SSKSNLPIN
+481 SSKSNLPVN

-517 NNQIISFN
+517 NDQIISFN

-538 WEYVAKSNNPEKYIY
+538 WEYVAKSNTPEKYIY

-559 KITKLVGNIADVS
+559 KINKLVGNIADVS

-598 SNQNEINDLT
+598 SNQNDINDLT

-662 TYGNEPNDLVGFRIA
+662 TYGNEPNNLVGFRIA

>member
-1 MNKRICFFC
+1 MNKKYVALIIIFITPLFF
-10 VGTGGHVL
+10 VKSSNITFKE
-18 PVRNLI
+18 NYEEIKISSSNALI
-24 KELKVLGT
+24 IQNTVYS
-32 KTEDIFVICD
+32 F
-42 KRGKQYLDNLNINIH
+42 
-57 TPEIFVSKKGIVG
+57 KK
-70 YIFNIF
+70 IFNIDVVAYGYK
-76 TISKS
+76 SKEFEFNHNDAEKL
-81 IRNISKFLVDKNI
+81 IILAEMPVLVKF
-94 SVVLT
+94 
-99 TGAYIAPIAAIVS
+99 
-112 KILKAKFFIQEQNI
+112 KIDQNFNEFILNDRTLDSLENI
-126 YAGLGNKISAIFA
+126 YL
-139 KKIYTSF
+139 KKGSYSY
-146 EDTRNIFKS
+146 EVKS
-155 KLKHTGPVVN
+155 KNHISYKSRL
-165 TTLGRKYI
+165 
-173 EPLGVQ
+173 
-179 TIGFVGGSQG
+179 
-189 SEEINKYADEILVP
+189 EINKYADQILVP

-228 VEVGVT
+228 VELGVT

-244 NNILIKKSEYKDS
+244 NNILIKKSEYKDN

-271 IIKLI
+271 VIKLI

-284 NTVPSQA
+284 KSIPSQA
-291 SLFFNEDY
+291 SLFFNENY
-299 IGSSPL
+299 IGISPL
-305 KFKIQDRGILKV
+305 KFKIQDKGILKV

-323 DDIINITKDTK
+323 DDVINVTKDTK
-334 ELNIVLT
+334 ELNITLT

-357 FLNEEYIGKTPFIK
+357 FLNEEYIGQTPFTK

-422 RTSIDGEI
+422 KTSIDGEI
-430 ILFEPGSFLMGSSKI
+430 ILFEPGSFLMGSSKK

-468 NLITEEQYSLFKI
+468 NLITEEQYSLFKR
-481 SSKSNLPIN
+481 SSKSNLPVN

-517 NNQIISFN
+517 NDQIISFN

-538 WEYVAKSNNPEKYIY
+538 WEYVAKSNTPEKYIY

-559 KITKLVGNIADVS
+559 KINKLVGNIADVS

-584 DDGYDERS
+584 DDGYDQRS

-598 SNQNEINDLT
+598 SNQNDINDLT

>member
-1 MNKRICFFC
+1 MNKKYLALIIIFISPLFFIKSSNI
-10 VGTGGHVL
+10 TFKE
-18 PVRNLI
+18 NYEEIKISSSNALI
-24 KELKVLGT
+24 IQNTVYSFKQ
-32 KTEDIFVICD
+32 IF
-42 KRGKQYLDNLNINIH
+42 NINVVAYGYKSKEFEFNHNDAEKLIILVEM
-57 TPEIFVSKKGIVG
+57 PVLVKFKIDQNYNEFILNDRILDSLENIYLKKGIYSYEVKSK
-70 YIFNIF
+70 NH
-76 TISKS
+76 IS
-81 IRNISKFLVDKNI
+81 
-94 SVVLT
+94 
-99 TGAYIAPIAAIVS
+99 Y
-112 KILKAKFFIQEQNI
+112 
-126 YAGLGNKISAIFA
+126 
-139 KKIYTSF
+139 
-146 EDTRNIFKS
+146 KS
-155 KLKHTGPVVN
+155 KL
-165 TTLGRKYI
+165 
-173 EPLGVQ
+173 
-179 TIGFVGGSQG
+179 
-189 SEEINKYADEILVP
+189 EINKYADEILVP

-228 VEVGVT
+228 VELGVT

-299 IGSSPL
+299 IGISPL
-305 KFKIQDRGILKV
+305 KFKIQDKGILKV

-323 DDIINITKDTK
+323 DNKINITKDTK
-334 ELNIVLT
+334 KLNIVLT
-341 EDLSEVF
+341 EDSSEVF

-357 FLNEEYIGKTPFIK
+357 FLNEEYIGKTPFTK

-422 RTSIDGEI
+422 RTSIDGEV
-430 ILFEPGSFLMGSSKI
+430 ILFEPGSFLMGSSKK

-468 NLITEEQYSLFKI
+468 NLITEEQYSLFKG
-481 SSKSNLPIN
+481 SSKSNLPVN

-517 NNQIISFN
+517 NDQIISFN

-559 KITKLVGNIADVS
+559 RITKLVGNIADVS

-598 SNQNEINDLT
+598 SNQNDINDLT

-662 TYGNEPNDLVGFRIA
+662 TYGNEPNNLVGFRIA

>member
-1 MNKRICFFC
+1 MNKKYLALIIIFISPLFFIKSSNI
-10 VGTGGHVL
+10 TFKE
-18 PVRNLI
+18 NYEEIKISSSNALI
-24 KELKVLGT
+24 IQNTVYSFKQ
-32 KTEDIFVICD
+32 IF
-42 KRGKQYLDNLNINIH
+42 NINVVAYGYKSKEFEFNHNDAEKLIILVEM
-57 TPEIFVSKKGIVG
+57 PVLVKFKIDQNYNEFILNDRILDSLENIYLKKGIYSYEVKSK
-70 YIFNIF
+70 NH
-76 TISKS
+76 IS
-81 IRNISKFLVDKNI
+81 
-94 SVVLT
+94 
-99 TGAYIAPIAAIVS
+99 Y
-112 KILKAKFFIQEQNI
+112 
-126 YAGLGNKISAIFA
+126 
-139 KKIYTSF
+139 
-146 EDTRNIFKS
+146 KS
-155 KLKHTGPVVN
+155 KL
-165 TTLGRKYI
+165 
-173 EPLGVQ
+173 
-179 TIGFVGGSQG
+179 
-189 SEEINKYADEILVP
+189 EINKYADEILVP

-228 VEVGVT
+228 VELGVT

-299 IGSSPL
+299 IGITPL
-305 KFKIQDRGILKV
+305 KFKIQDKGILKV

-323 DDIINITKDTK
+323 DNKINITKDTK
-334 ELNIVLT
+334 KLNIVLT
-341 EDLSEVF
+341 EDSSEVF

-357 FLNEEYIGKTPFIK
+357 FLNEEYIGKTPFTK

-422 RTSIDGEI
+422 RTSIDGEV
-430 ILFEPGSFLMGSSKI
+430 ILFEPGSFLMGSSKK

-468 NLITEEQYSLFKI
+468 NLITEEQYSLFKR
-481 SSKSNLPIN
+481 SSKSNLPVN

-598 SNQNEINDLT
+598 SNQNDINDLT

-662 TYGNEPNDLVGFRIA
+662 TYGNEPNNLVGFRIA

>member
-1 MNKRICFFC
+1 MNKKYIALIIILITPLFF
-10 VGTGGHVL
+10 VKSSNITFKE
-18 PVRNLI
+18 NYEEIKISSSNALI
-24 KELKVLGT
+24 IQNTVYS
-32 KTEDIFVICD
+32 F
-42 KRGKQYLDNLNINIH
+42 
-57 TPEIFVSKKGIVG
+57 KK
-70 YIFNIF
+70 IFNIDVVAYGYK
-76 TISKS
+76 SKEFEFNHNDAEKL
-81 IRNISKFLVDKNI
+81 IILVEMPVLVKF
-94 SVVLT
+94 
-99 TGAYIAPIAAIVS
+99 
-112 KILKAKFFIQEQNI
+112 KIDQNFDEFILNDRTLNSLENI
-126 YAGLGNKISAIFA
+126 YLQKGIYSYEVKSKNHIS
-139 KKIYTSF
+139 Y
-146 EDTRNIFKS
+146 KS
-155 KLKHTGPVVN
+155 KL
-165 TTLGRKYI
+165 
-173 EPLGVQ
+173 
-179 TIGFVGGSQG
+179 
-189 SEEINKYADEILVP
+189 EINKYADEILVP

-228 VEVGVT
+228 VELGVT

-244 NNILIKKSEYKDS
+244 NNILIKKSEYKDN

-284 NTVPSQA
+284 KSIPSQA
-291 SLFFNEDY
+291 SLFFNENY
-299 IGSSPL
+299 IGISPL
-305 KFKIQDRGILKV
+305 KFKIQDKGNLKV

-357 FLNEEYIGKTPFIK
+357 FLNEEYIGKTPFTK

-430 ILFEPGSFLMGSSKI
+430 ILFEPGSFLMGSSKK

-468 NLITEEQYSLFKI
+468 NLITEEQYSLFKR
-481 SSKSNLPIN
+481 SSKSNLPVN

-508 GFENFYEIK
+508 GFENFYEIR
-517 NNQIISFN
+517 NDQIISFN

-538 WEYVAKSNNPEKYIY
+538 WEYIAKSNTPEKYIY

>member
-1 MNKRICFFC
+1 MNKKYIALIIILITPLFF
-10 VGTGGHVL
+10 VKSSNITFKE
-18 PVRNLI
+18 NYEEIKISSSNALI
-24 KELKVLGT
+24 IQNTVYS
-32 KTEDIFVICD
+32 F
-42 KRGKQYLDNLNINIH
+42 
-57 TPEIFVSKKGIVG
+57 KK
-70 YIFNIF
+70 IFNIDVVAYGYK
-76 TISKS
+76 SKEFEFNHNDAEKL
-81 IRNISKFLVDKNI
+81 IILVEMPVLVKF
-94 SVVLT
+94 
-99 TGAYIAPIAAIVS
+99 
-112 KILKAKFFIQEQNI
+112 KIDQNFDEFILNDRTLNSLENI
-126 YAGLGNKISAIFA
+126 YLQKGIYSYEVKSKNHIS
-139 KKIYTSF
+139 Y
-146 EDTRNIFKS
+146 KS
-155 KLKHTGPVVN
+155 KL
-165 TTLGRKYI
+165 
-173 EPLGVQ
+173 
-179 TIGFVGGSQG
+179 
-189 SEEINKYADEILVP
+189 EINKYADEILVP

-228 VEVGVT
+228 VELGVT

-244 NNILIKKSEYKDS
+244 NNILIKKSEYKDN

-284 NTVPSQA
+284 KSIPSQA
-291 SLFFNEDY
+291 SLFFNENY
-299 IGSSPL
+299 IGISPL
-305 KFKIQDRGILKV
+305 KFKIQDKGILKV

-357 FLNEEYIGKTPFIK
+357 FLNEEYIGKTPFTK

-422 RTSIDGEI
+422 RTSIDGEM
-430 ILFEPGSFLMGSSKI
+430 ILFEPGSFLMGSSKK

-468 NLITEEQYSLFKI
+468 NLITEEEYSLFKR
-481 SSKSNLPIN
+481 SSKSNLPVN

-508 GFENFYEIK
+508 GFENFYEIR
-517 NNQIISFN
+517 NDQIISFN

-538 WEYVAKSNNPEKYIY
+538 WEYIAKSNTPEKYIY

>member
-1 MNKRICFFC
+1 MNKKYLALIIIFISPLFFIKSSNI
-10 VGTGGHVL
+10 TFKE
-18 PVRNLI
+18 NYEEIKISSSNALI
-24 KELKVLGT
+24 VKNTVYSFKQ
-32 KTEDIFVICD
+32 IF
-42 KRGKQYLDNLNINIH
+42 NINVVAYGYKSKEFEFNHNDAEKLIILVEM
-57 TPEIFVSKKGIVG
+57 PVLVKFKIDQNYNEFILNDRILDSLENIYLKKGIYSYEVKSK
-70 YIFNIF
+70 NH
-76 TISKS
+76 IS
-81 IRNISKFLVDKNI
+81 
-94 SVVLT
+94 
-99 TGAYIAPIAAIVS
+99 Y
-112 KILKAKFFIQEQNI
+112 
-126 YAGLGNKISAIFA
+126 
-139 KKIYTSF
+139 
-146 EDTRNIFKS
+146 KS
-155 KLKHTGPVVN
+155 KL
-165 TTLGRKYI
+165 
-173 EPLGVQ
+173 
-179 TIGFVGGSQG
+179 
-189 SEEINKYADEILVP
+189 EINKYADEILVP

-228 VEVGVT
+228 VELGVT

-299 IGSSPL
+299 IGISPL
-305 KFKIQDRGILKV
+305 KFKIQDKGILKV

-323 DDIINITKDTK
+323 DNKINITKDTK
-334 ELNIVLT
+334 KLNIVLT
-341 EDLSEVF
+341 EDSSEVF

-357 FLNEEYIGKTPFIK
+357 FLNEEYIGKTPFTK

-422 RTSIDGEI
+422 RTSIDGEV
-430 ILFEPGSFLMGSSKI
+430 ILFEPGSFLMGSSKK

-468 NLITEEQYSLFKI
+468 NLITEEQYSLFKR
-481 SSKSNLPIN
+481 SSKSNLPVN

-598 SNQNEINDLT
+598 SNQNDINDLT

-662 TYGNEPNDLVGFRIA
+662 TYGNEPNNLVGFRIA

>member
-1 MNKRICFFC
+1 MNKKYVALIIIFITPLFF
-10 VGTGGHVL
+10 VKSSNITFKE
-18 PVRNLI
+18 NYEKIKISSSNALI
-24 KELKVLGT
+24 IQNTVYSFK
-32 KTEDIFVICD
+32 
-42 KRGKQYLDNLNINIH
+42 
-57 TPEIFVSKKGIVG
+57 EIFNVDVVAYGYKSKEFEFNHNDAEKLIILVEMPVLVKFKIDQNFNEFILNDRTLDSLENIYLQKGIYSYEVKSK
-70 YIFNIF
+70 NH
-76 TISKS
+76 IS
-81 IRNISKFLVDKNI
+81 
-94 SVVLT
+94 
-99 TGAYIAPIAAIVS
+99 Y
-112 KILKAKFFIQEQNI
+112 
-126 YAGLGNKISAIFA
+126 
-139 KKIYTSF
+139 
-146 EDTRNIFKS
+146 KS
-155 KLKHTGPVVN
+155 KL
-165 TTLGRKYI
+165 
-173 EPLGVQ
+173 
-179 TIGFVGGSQG
+179 
-189 SEEINKYADEILVP
+189 EINKYADEILVP

-244 NNILIKKSEYKDS
+244 NNILIKKSEYKDN

-276 EDEDVINI
+276 EDEDLINI
-284 NTVPSQA
+284 KSIPSQA
-291 SLFFNEDY
+291 SLFFNENY
-299 IGSSPL
+299 IGISPL
-305 KFKIQDRGILKV
+305 KFKIQDKGILKI

-334 ELNIVLT
+334 ELNIALT

-357 FLNEEYIGKTPFIK
+357 FLNDEYIGKTPFTK

-398 DKQNIIKKLL
+398 DKQNITKKLL
-408 TEKEASLLENKKYS
+408 TVKEASLLENKKYS

-468 NLITEEQYSLFKI
+468 NLITEEQYSLFKR

-517 NNQIISFN
+517 NDQIISFN

-538 WEYVAKSNNPEKYIY
+538 WEYVAKSNTPEKYIY

-559 KITKLVGNIADVS
+559 KINKLVGNIADVS

-598 SNQNEINDLT
+598 SNQNDINDLT

-662 TYGNEPNDLVGFRIA
+662 TYGNEPNNLVGFRIA

>member
-1 MNKRICFFC
+1 MGYSRQTNVYSIGEYALRGGILDVFVPEIKYPIRLDFF
-10 VGTGGHVL
+10 
-18 PVRNLI
+18 
-24 KELKVLGT
+24 GT
-32 KTEDIFVICD
+32 KLEKIRTFDPSSQRSNGSI
-42 KRGKQYLDNLNINIH
+42 KNLNIF
-57 TPEIFVSKKGIVG
+57 PVSEI
-70 YIFNIF
+70 
-76 TISKS
+76 
-81 IRNISKFLVDKNI
+81 
-94 SVVLT
+94 
-99 TGAYIAPIAAIVS
+99 
-112 KILKAKFFIQEQNI
+112 IL
-126 YAGLGNKISAIFA
+126 
-139 KKIYTSF
+139 
-146 EDTRNIFKS
+146 
-155 KLKHTGPVVN
+155 
-165 TTLGRKYI
+165 
-173 EPLGVQ
+173 
-179 TIGFVGGSQG
+179 
-189 SEEINKYADEILVP
+189 
-203 IIMQEVNKK
+203 
-212 LVINS
+212 
-217 EPNQASVFLNN
+217 
-228 VEVGVT
+228 
-234 PLSVN
+234 
-239 LNTTS
+239 
-244 NNILIKKSEYKDS
+244 
-257 NIDYIV
+257 
-263 KNNNSDQI
+263 
-271 IIKLI
+271 
-276 EDEDVINI
+276 DEDVINI
-284 NTVPSQA
+284 KSIPSQA
-291 SLFFNEDY
+291 SLFFNENY
-299 IGSSPL
+299 IGISPL
-305 KFKIQDRGILKV
+305 KFKIQDKGILKV

-323 DDIINITKDTK
+323 DDVINVTKDTK
-334 ELNIVLT
+334 ELNITLT

-357 FLNEEYIGKTPFIK
+357 FLNEEYIGQTPFTK

-422 RTSIDGEI
+422 KTSIDGEI
-430 ILFEPGSFLMGSSKI
+430 ILFEPGSFLMGSSKK

-468 NLITEEQYSLFKI
+468 NLITEEQYSLFKR
-481 SSKSNLPIN
+481 SSKSNLPVN

-517 NNQIISFN
+517 NDQIISFN

-538 WEYVAKSNNPEKYIY
+538 WEYVAKSNTPEKYIY

-559 KITKLVGNIADVS
+559 KINKLVGNIADVS

-584 DDGYDERS
+584 DDGYDQRS

-598 SNQNEINDLT
+598 SNQNDINDLT

>member
-1 MNKRICFFC
+1 MNKKYLALIIIFISPLFFIKSSNI
-10 VGTGGHVL
+10 TFKE
-18 PVRNLI
+18 NYEEIKISSSNALI
-24 KELKVLGT
+24 IQNTVYSFKQ
-32 KTEDIFVICD
+32 IF
-42 KRGKQYLDNLNINIH
+42 NINVVAYGYKSKEFEFNHNDAEKLIILVEM
-57 TPEIFVSKKGIVG
+57 PVLVKFKIDQNYNEFILNDRILDSLENIYLKKGIYSYEVKSK
-70 YIFNIF
+70 NH
-76 TISKS
+76 IS
-81 IRNISKFLVDKNI
+81 
-94 SVVLT
+94 
-99 TGAYIAPIAAIVS
+99 Y
-112 KILKAKFFIQEQNI
+112 
-126 YAGLGNKISAIFA
+126 
-139 KKIYTSF
+139 
-146 EDTRNIFKS
+146 KS
-155 KLKHTGPVVN
+155 KL
-165 TTLGRKYI
+165 
-173 EPLGVQ
+173 
-179 TIGFVGGSQG
+179 
-189 SEEINKYADEILVP
+189 EINKYADEILVP

-228 VEVGVT
+228 VELGVT

-299 IGSSPL
+299 IGISPL
-305 KFKIQDRGILKV
+305 KFKIQDKGILKV

-323 DDIINITKDTK
+323 DNKINITKDTK
-334 ELNIVLT
+334 KLNIVLT
-341 EDLSEVF
+341 EDSSEVF

-357 FLNEEYIGKTPFIK
+357 FLNEEYIGKTPFTK

-422 RTSIDGEI
+422 RTSIDGEL
-430 ILFEPGSFLMGSSKI
+430 ILFEPGSFLMGSSKK

-468 NLITEEQYSLFKI
+468 NLITEEQYSLFKR
-481 SSKSNLPIN
+481 SSKSNLPVN

-598 SNQNEINDLT
+598 SNQNDINDLT

-662 TYGNEPNDLVGFRIA
+662 TYGNEPNNLVGFRIA

>member
-1 MNKRICFFC
+1 MNKKYVALIIIFITPLFF
-10 VGTGGHVL
+10 VKSSNITFKE
-18 PVRNLI
+18 NYEKIKISSSNALI
-24 KELKVLGT
+24 IQNTVYSFK
-32 KTEDIFVICD
+32 
-42 KRGKQYLDNLNINIH
+42 
-57 TPEIFVSKKGIVG
+57 EIFNVDVVAYGYKSKEFEFNHNDAEKLIILVEMPVLVKFKIDQNFNEFILNDRTLDSLENIYLQKGIYSYEVKSK
-70 YIFNIF
+70 NH
-76 TISKS
+76 IS
-81 IRNISKFLVDKNI
+81 
-94 SVVLT
+94 
-99 TGAYIAPIAAIVS
+99 Y
-112 KILKAKFFIQEQNI
+112 
-126 YAGLGNKISAIFA
+126 
-139 KKIYTSF
+139 
-146 EDTRNIFKS
+146 KS
-155 KLKHTGPVVN
+155 KL
-165 TTLGRKYI
+165 
-173 EPLGVQ
+173 
-179 TIGFVGGSQG
+179 
-189 SEEINKYADEILVP
+189 EINKYADEILVP

-244 NNILIKKSEYKDS
+244 NNILIKKSEYKEN

-276 EDEDVINI
+276 EDEDLINI
-284 NTVPSQA
+284 KSIPSQA
-291 SLFFNEDY
+291 SLFFNENY
-299 IGSSPL
+299 IGISPL
-305 KFKIQDRGILKV
+305 KFKIQDKGILKI

-334 ELNIVLT
+334 ELNIALT

-357 FLNEEYIGKTPFIK
+357 FLNDEYIGKTPFTK

-398 DKQNIIKKLL
+398 DKQNITKKLL
-408 TEKEASLLENKKYS
+408 TVKEASLLENKKYS

-468 NLITEEQYSLFKI
+468 NLITEEQYSLFKR

-517 NNQIISFN
+517 NDQIISFN

-538 WEYVAKSNNPEKYIY
+538 WEYVAKSNTPEKYIY

-559 KITKLVGNIADVS
+559 KINKLVGNIADVS

-598 SNQNEINDLT
+598 SNQNDINDLT

>member
-1 MNKRICFFC
+1 MNKKYLALIIIFISPLFFIKSSNI
-10 VGTGGHVL
+10 TFKE
-18 PVRNLI
+18 NYEEIKISSSNALI
-24 KELKVLGT
+24 IQNTVYSFKQ
-32 KTEDIFVICD
+32 IF
-42 KRGKQYLDNLNINIH
+42 NINVVAYGYKSKEFEFNHNDAEKLIILVEM
-57 TPEIFVSKKGIVG
+57 PVLVKFKIDQNYNEFILNDRILDSLENIYLKKGIYSYEVKSK
-70 YIFNIF
+70 NH
-76 TISKS
+76 IS
-81 IRNISKFLVDKNI
+81 
-94 SVVLT
+94 
-99 TGAYIAPIAAIVS
+99 Y
-112 KILKAKFFIQEQNI
+112 
-126 YAGLGNKISAIFA
+126 
-139 KKIYTSF
+139 
-146 EDTRNIFKS
+146 KS
-155 KLKHTGPVVN
+155 KL
-165 TTLGRKYI
+165 
-173 EPLGVQ
+173 
-179 TIGFVGGSQG
+179 
-189 SEEINKYADEILVP
+189 EINKYADEILVP

-228 VEVGVT
+228 IELGVT

-299 IGSSPL
+299 IGISPL
-305 KFKIQDRGILKV
+305 KFKIQDKGILKV

-323 DDIINITKDTK
+323 DNKINITKDTK
-334 ELNIVLT
+334 KLNIVLT

-357 FLNEEYIGKTPFIK
+357 FLNEEYIGKTPFTK

-422 RTSIDGEI
+422 RTSIDGEV
-430 ILFEPGSFLMGSSKI
+430 ILFEPGSFVMGSSKK

-468 NLITEEQYSLFKI
+468 NLITEEQYSLFKR
-481 SSKSNLPIN
+481 SSKSNLPVN

-598 SNQNEINDLT
+598 SNQNDINDLT

-662 TYGNEPNDLVGFRIA
+662 TYGNEPNNLVGFRIA

>member
-1 MNKRICFFC
+1 MNKKYLALIIIFISPLFFIKSSNI
-10 VGTGGHVL
+10 TFKE
-18 PVRNLI
+18 NYEEIKISSSNALI
-24 KELKVLGT
+24 VKNTVYSFKQ
-32 KTEDIFVICD
+32 IF
-42 KRGKQYLDNLNINIH
+42 NINVVAYGYKSKEFEFNHNDAEKLIILVEM
-57 TPEIFVSKKGIVG
+57 PVLVKFKIDQNYNEFILNDRILDSLENIYLKKGIYSYEVKSK
-70 YIFNIF
+70 NH
-76 TISKS
+76 IS
-81 IRNISKFLVDKNI
+81 
-94 SVVLT
+94 
-99 TGAYIAPIAAIVS
+99 Y
-112 KILKAKFFIQEQNI
+112 
-126 YAGLGNKISAIFA
+126 
-139 KKIYTSF
+139 
-146 EDTRNIFKS
+146 KS
-155 KLKHTGPVVN
+155 KL
-165 TTLGRKYI
+165 
-173 EPLGVQ
+173 
-179 TIGFVGGSQG
+179 
-189 SEEINKYADEILVP
+189 EINKYADEILVP

-228 VEVGVT
+228 VELGVT

-299 IGSSPL
+299 IGISPL
-305 KFKIQDRGILKV
+305 KFKIQDKGILKV

-323 DDIINITKDTK
+323 DNKINITKDTK
-334 ELNIVLT
+334 KLNIVLT
-341 EDLSEVF
+341 EDSSEVF

-357 FLNEEYIGKTPFIK
+357 FLNEEYIGKTPFTK

-422 RTSIDGEI
+422 RTSIDGEV
-430 ILFEPGSFLMGSSKI
+430 ILFEPGSFVMGSSKK

-468 NLITEEQYSLFKI
+468 NLITEEQYSLFKR
-481 SSKSNLPIN
+481 SSKSNLPVN

-553 SWGSDR
+553 SWGNDR

-598 SNQNEINDLT
+598 SNQNDINDLT

-662 TYGNEPNDLVGFRIA
+662 TYGNEPNNLVGFRIA

>member
-1 MNKRICFFC
+1 MNKKYLALIIIFISPLFFIKSSNI
-10 VGTGGHVL
+10 TFKE
-18 PVRNLI
+18 NYEEIKISSSNALI
-24 KELKVLGT
+24 IQNTVYSFKQ
-32 KTEDIFVICD
+32 IF
-42 KRGKQYLDNLNINIH
+42 NINVVAYGYKSKEFEFNHNDAEKLIILVEM
-57 TPEIFVSKKGIVG
+57 PVLVKFKIDQNYNEFILNDRILDSLENIYLKKGIYSYEVKSK
-70 YIFNIF
+70 NH
-76 TISKS
+76 IS
-81 IRNISKFLVDKNI
+81 
-94 SVVLT
+94 
-99 TGAYIAPIAAIVS
+99 Y
-112 KILKAKFFIQEQNI
+112 
-126 YAGLGNKISAIFA
+126 
-139 KKIYTSF
+139 
-146 EDTRNIFKS
+146 KS
-155 KLKHTGPVVN
+155 KL
-165 TTLGRKYI
+165 
-173 EPLGVQ
+173 
-179 TIGFVGGSQG
+179 
-189 SEEINKYADEILVP
+189 EINKYADEILVP

-228 VEVGVT
+228 VELGVT

-299 IGSSPL
+299 IGISPL
-305 KFKIQDRGILKV
+305 KFKIQDKGILKV

-323 DDIINITKDTK
+323 DNKINITKDTK
-334 ELNIVLT
+334 KLNIVLT
-341 EDLSEVF
+341 EDSSEVF

-357 FLNEEYIGKTPFIK
+357 FLNEEYIGKTPFTK

-422 RTSIDGEI
+422 RTSIDGEV
-430 ILFEPGSFLMGSSKI
+430 ILFEPGSFVMGSSKK

-468 NLITEEQYSLFKI
+468 NLITEEQYSLFKR
-481 SSKSNLPIN
+481 SSKSNLPVN

-598 SNQNEINDLT
+598 SNQNDINDLT

>member
-1 MNKRICFFC
+1 MNKKYLALIIIFISPLFFIKSSNI
-10 VGTGGHVL
+10 TFKE
-18 PVRNLI
+18 NYEEIKISSSNALI
-24 KELKVLGT
+24 IQNTVYSFKQ
-32 KTEDIFVICD
+32 IF
-42 KRGKQYLDNLNINIH
+42 NINVVAYGYKSKEFEFNHNDAEKLIILVEM
-57 TPEIFVSKKGIVG
+57 PVLVKFKIDQNYNEFILNDRILDSLENIYLKKGIYSYEVKSK
-70 YIFNIF
+70 NH
-76 TISKS
+76 IS
-81 IRNISKFLVDKNI
+81 
-94 SVVLT
+94 
-99 TGAYIAPIAAIVS
+99 Y
-112 KILKAKFFIQEQNI
+112 
-126 YAGLGNKISAIFA
+126 
-139 KKIYTSF
+139 
-146 EDTRNIFKS
+146 KS
-155 KLKHTGPVVN
+155 KL
-165 TTLGRKYI
+165 
-173 EPLGVQ
+173 
-179 TIGFVGGSQG
+179 
-189 SEEINKYADEILVP
+189 EINKYADEILVP

-228 VEVGVT
+228 VELGVT

-299 IGSSPL
+299 IGISPL
-305 KFKIQDRGILKV
+305 KFKIQDKGILKV

-323 DDIINITKDTK
+323 DNKINITKNTK
-334 ELNIVLT
+334 KLNIVLT
-341 EDLSEVF
+341 EDSSEVF

-357 FLNEEYIGKTPFIK
+357 FLNEEYIGKTPFTK

-422 RTSIDGEI
+422 RTSIDGEL
-430 ILFEPGSFLMGSSKI
+430 ILFEPGSFLMGSSKK

-468 NLITEEQYSLFKI
+468 NLITEEQYSLFKR
-481 SSKSNLPIN
+481 SSKSNLPVN

-598 SNQNEINDLT
+598 SNQNDINDLT

-662 TYGNEPNDLVGFRIA
+662 TYGNEPNNLVGFRIA

>member
-1 MNKRICFFC
+1 MNKKYVALIIIFITPLFF
-10 VGTGGHVL
+10 VKSSNITFKE
-18 PVRNLI
+18 NYEEIKISSSNALI
-24 KELKVLGT
+24 IQNTVYSFK
-32 KTEDIFVICD
+32 
-42 KRGKQYLDNLNINIH
+42 
-57 TPEIFVSKKGIVG
+57 EIFNVDVVAYGYKSKEFEFNHNDAEKLIILVEMPILVKFKIDQNFNEFILNDRTLDSLENIYLQKGIYSYEVKSK
-70 YIFNIF
+70 NH
-76 TISKS
+76 IS
-81 IRNISKFLVDKNI
+81 
-94 SVVLT
+94 
-99 TGAYIAPIAAIVS
+99 Y
-112 KILKAKFFIQEQNI
+112 
-126 YAGLGNKISAIFA
+126 
-139 KKIYTSF
+139 
-146 EDTRNIFKS
+146 KS
-155 KLKHTGPVVN
+155 KL
-165 TTLGRKYI
+165 
-173 EPLGVQ
+173 
-179 TIGFVGGSQG
+179 
-189 SEEINKYADEILVP
+189 EINKYADEILVP

-244 NNILIKKSEYKDS
+244 NNILIKKSEYKD
-257 NIDYIV
+257 NKIDYIV

-284 NTVPSQA
+284 KSIPSQA
-291 SLFFNEDY
+291 SLFFNENY
-299 IGSSPL
+299 IGISPL
-305 KFKIQDRGILKV
+305 KFKIQDKGILKI

-334 ELNIVLT
+334 ELNIALT

-357 FLNEEYIGKTPFIK
+357 FLNDEYIGKTPFTK
-371 KIQKIKHK
+371 RIQKIKHK

-398 DKQNIIKKLL
+398 DKQNITKELL
-408 TEKEASLLENKKYS
+408 TVKEASLLENKKYS

-468 NLITEEQYSLFKI
+468 NLITEEQYSLFKR

-517 NNQIISFN
+517 NDQIISFN

-538 WEYVAKSNNPEKYIY
+538 WEYVAKSNTPEKYIY

-559 KITKLVGNIADVS
+559 KINKLVGNIADVS

-598 SNQNEINDLT
+598 SNQNDINDLT

>member
-1 MNKRICFFC
+1 MNKKYVALIIIFITPLFF
-10 VGTGGHVL
+10 VKSSNITFKENYEEIKISSSNALIIQNTVYSFKEIFNVDVVAYGYKSKEFEFNHNDAEKLIILVEM
-18 PVRNLI
+18 PVLI
-24 KELKVLGT
+24 KFKIDQNFNEFILNDRTLDSL
-32 KTEDIFVICD
+32 ENI
-42 KRGKQYLDNLNINIH
+42 YLQ
-57 TPEIFVSKKGIVG
+57 KGIYSYEVKSK
-70 YIFNIF
+70 NH
-76 TISKS
+76 IS
-81 IRNISKFLVDKNI
+81 
-94 SVVLT
+94 
-99 TGAYIAPIAAIVS
+99 Y
-112 KILKAKFFIQEQNI
+112 
-126 YAGLGNKISAIFA
+126 
-139 KKIYTSF
+139 
-146 EDTRNIFKS
+146 KS
-155 KLKHTGPVVN
+155 KL
-165 TTLGRKYI
+165 
-173 EPLGVQ
+173 
-179 TIGFVGGSQG
+179 
-189 SEEINKYADEILVP
+189 EINKYADEILVP

-244 NNILIKKSEYKDS
+244 NNILIKKSEYKDN

-284 NTVPSQA
+284 KSIPSQA
-291 SLFFNEDY
+291 SLFFNENY
-299 IGSSPL
+299 IGISPL
-305 KFKIQDRGILKV
+305 KFKIQDKGILKI

-334 ELNIVLT
+334 ELNIALT

-357 FLNEEYIGKTPFIK
+357 FLNDEYIGKTPFTK

-398 DKQNIIKKLL
+398 DKQNITKKLL
-408 TEKEASLLENKKYS
+408 TVKEASLLENKKYS

-468 NLITEEQYSLFKI
+468 NLITEEQYSLFKR

-517 NNQIISFN
+517 NDKIISFN

-538 WEYVAKSNNPEKYIY
+538 WEYVAKSNTPEKYIY
-553 SWGSDR
+553 SWGNDR
-559 KITKLVGNIADVS
+559 KINKLVGNIADVS

-598 SNQNEINDLT
+598 SNQNDINDLT